1 MKDEKSS
8 LDRRQ
13 FLKQVGLLA
22 AGSSLALRAGQSKSE
37 DKPKR
42 ARVVLVR
49 DKRAVD
55 DSGNLQAEVIQR
67 MLDDAVLALTG
78 KSKVS
83 EAWATLVSPDDL
95 VGIKTNVWA
104 HLPTPRE
111 VEEALVRRIREVGV
125 PQDKIA
131 IRDRGVHDDPAFRK
145 ATALF
150 NARPL
155 RTHYW
160 AGIGG
165 CLKNYIQFV
174 PKPYEYHPD
183 ECADLGAIWK
193 LDRLRERTRLNVL
206 VALTP
211 LFYGRGPHHFD
222 RKFTWPY
229 CGLLV
234 STDPVAVDALGAR
247 LLQAKRVA
255 FFGEDRP
262 LDTTPKHVIL
272 ADTRHGIGCANTEQ
286 IELIRIGWMQDSLI

>member
-1 MKDEKSS
+1 MSTRRS
-8 LDRRQ
+8 VDRRE
-13 FLKQVGLLA
+13 FLKQTSLLVV
-22 AGSSLALRAGQSKSE
+22 GSSLALAGRSE
-37 DKPKR
+37 THEAKVKR

-49 DKRAVD
+49 DREAVD
-55 DSGNLQAEVIQR
+55 ADGKPRGEVIQH
-67 MLDDAVLALTG
+67 MLDDAVMALTG
-78 KSKVS
+78 KGSAT
-83 EAWATLVSPDDL
+83 EAWAVLVSPKDT

-104 HLPTPRE
+104 PLPTPAE
-111 VEEALVRRIREVGV
+111 VEQALVRRIREAGV

-131 IRDRGVHDDPAFRK
+131 IRDRGVFGDPHFEK

-165 CLKNYIQFV
+165 CLKNYIPFV
-174 PKPYEYHPD
+174 PRPYEYHPD
-183 ECADLGAIWK
+183 ECADLAAIWK
-193 LDRLRERTRLNVL
+193 LHRLRERTRLNVL

-222 RKFTWPY
+222 RKYTWPY
-229 CGLLV
+229 CGLFV

-247 LLQAKRVA
+247 LLQLKRLA

-262 LDTTPKHVIL
+262 LDTTPKHVVL
-272 ADTRHGIGCANTEQ
+272 ADSRHGIGCADLEQ
-286 IELIRIGWMQDSLI
+286 IELIRLGWMEESLL